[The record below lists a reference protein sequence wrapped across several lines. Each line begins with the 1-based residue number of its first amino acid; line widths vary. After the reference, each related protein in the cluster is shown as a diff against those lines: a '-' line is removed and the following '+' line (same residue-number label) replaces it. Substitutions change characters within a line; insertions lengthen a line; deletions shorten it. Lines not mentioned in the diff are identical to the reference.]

1 MARQPWAGA
10 LVVAVFVAGGLVA
23 FPVVILIAATAA
35 AFGPWFG
42 FLYATMGV
50 LASALATYA
59 LGAQFGQRAL
69 RNVMGPRLDRIR
81 TMIVRRGVLA
91 VAAIRVVPLAPFT
104 FVNLAAGASAIKLVD
119 YVAGTLLGML
129 PGLIVMSALGHRVVA
144 IVSDPSLSEVLL
156 LACAVVTWILVSLAV
171 QAMVSKKWDSTS

>member
-1 MARQPWAGA
+1 MA
-10 LVVAVFVAGGLVA
+10 AVFVAGGLVA
-23 FPVVILIAATAA
+23 FPVVILIAAMAA

-42 FLYATMGV
+42 FLHATMGV
-50 LASALATYA
+50 LASALATYG

-104 FVNLAAGASAIKLVD
+104 LSTWRWAPARSSLSMD
-119 YVAGTLLGML
+119 VAWTLLGML
-129 PGLIVMSALGHRVVA
+129 PGLIVMSALGHRRRRDRPA
-144 IVSDPSLSEVLL
+144 SR
-156 LACAVVTWILVSLAV
+156 A
-171 QAMVSKKWDSTS
+171 

>member
-1 MARQPWAGA
+1 M
-10 LVVAVFVAGGLVA
+10 VAVFVAGGLVA

-81 TMIVRRGVLA
+81 DNDRAA
-91 VAAIRVVPLAPFT
+91 VAC
-104 FVNLAAGASAIKLVD
+104 
-119 YVAGTLLGML
+119 L
-129 PGLIVMSALGHRVVA
+129 PSLRSALCR
-144 IVSDPSLSEVLL
+144 SRLSLSSTSRRAPARSSLSTTWL
-156 LACAVVTWILVSLAV
+156 GRCLACC
-171 QAMVSKKWDSTS
+171 QG